1 MLLLLCL
8 LHVGLSSSM
17 LGSQPQNL
25 SHSSYLYYDFSDETF
40 DARFDPV
47 YTRGKHCAT
56 QYLSVDYNTHSYGHE
71 LFENCVTSVHPLAI
85 REYAMVTTR
94 RLFSEIYSIFDNY
107 TRHVFLHDEELDSLY
122 ETYVDIQ
129 HDFRTYK
136 LDIVQSATSFSQP
149 INALTLSSSATDAKQ
164 ALQTST
170 DIMSNLYT
178 TVKTWAE
185 MYDVVID
192 EKASKASAYKA
203 IEDAEWIRLHETQ
216 HTYIENVST
225 MLQQLT
231 LFPNVYTR
239 CSKGHWCSNGVSTPC
254 PAGTFQPADN
264 MTRPLACIQTPL
276 GTYATPGSANWT
288 ACAANTHVGAT
299 ACHIRP
305 LRDIVKPGIIEQSF
319 YITHDFTRKYV
330 NGSLL
335 SVTDTANS
343 TSGKL
348 LQRIQNLTAAGNS
361 LESAYT
367 TAKLE
372 ELHNES
378 VVAFDNTD
386 LDYRNQTNLARF
398 RIPYS
403 ANTYNITIG
412 TVSWSIVHVNTNQ
425 ELVGGTVN
433 GSVLVG
439 VPSSVSGMIGN
450 LNYPIVDTVFVRT

>member
-1 MLLLLCL
+1 MQR
-8 LHVGLSSSM
+8 
-17 LGSQPQNL
+17 GSQGAPIGPVPGDRCQVADGSAPKAQIRSMQAIQVRSRAACFGGFDRTAAGFEL
-25 SHSSYLYYDFSDETF
+25 VRRDLEAAPHSVPHWSCQWGSKGSRIIDRKNEGKNAPSRFVDVPDSGKIPPSRCMDFGF
-40 DARFDPV
+40 QR
-47 YTRGKHCAT
+47 
-56 QYLSVDYNTHSYGHE
+56 
-71 LFENCVTSVHPLAI
+71 I
-85 REYAMVTTR
+85 
-94 RLFSEIYSIFDNY
+94 
-107 TRHVFLHDEELDSLY
+107 
-122 ETYVDIQ
+122 
-129 HDFRTYK
+129 
-136 LDIVQSATSFSQP
+136 
-149 INALTLSSSATDAKQ
+149 
-164 ALQTST
+164 
-170 DIMSNLYT
+170 
-178 TVKTWAE
+178 
-185 MYDVVID
+185 
-192 EKASKASAYKA
+192 
-203 IEDAEWIRLHETQ
+203 
-216 HTYIENVST
+216 
-225 MLQQLT
+225 
-231 LFPNVYTR
+231 